1 MHARSLAL
9 DSKPA
14 SVLDSGIYIDP
25 DLAEHAQSRRARGER
40 GRKER
45 TVIPQAILG
54 VQQHV
59 RPPPALLPAASSGLH
74 TVRAELNW

>member
-14 SVLDSGIYIDP
+14 SVLDSSFYIDP
-25 DLAEHAQSRRARGER
+25 DLAEHAQPRRAWCEL

-54 VQQHV
+54 VLQHV
-59 RPPPALLPAASSGLH
+59 RPPPALLLAASSGLH